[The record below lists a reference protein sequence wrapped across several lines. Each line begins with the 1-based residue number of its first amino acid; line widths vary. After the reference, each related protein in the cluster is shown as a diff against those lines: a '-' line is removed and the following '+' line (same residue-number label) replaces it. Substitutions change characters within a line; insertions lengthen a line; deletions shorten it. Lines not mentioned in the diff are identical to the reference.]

1 MREGG
6 DDVWES
12 DISYYSL
19 GHIQQV
25 HHLIDCIVEDRE
37 PDYGGE
43 AGVHAVRCTLAVIRS
58 AELGRPVSV
67 DEIGAEFRA
76 Y

>member
-12 DISYYSL
+12 DISYYSQ
-19 GHIQQV
+19 GHINQV
-25 HHLIDCIVEDRE
+25 RHLIDCILEDRT
-37 PDYGGE
+37 PMYGVKE
-43 AGVHAVRCTLAVIRS
+43 GVHAVRCTLAVIRS
-58 AELGRPVSV
+58 VELGRPVSV
-67 DEIGAEFRA
+67 DEIEETYTA